1 MEQKVM
7 NRWLVVV
14 GAILVQLC
22 LGAIYAWSVFT
33 PYLKDPSGLFSFTA
47 TQTQAIFSVGL
58 AIFAIVTVIAGRLQH
73 KIGPRPVCI
82 IGGILLGLGYILA
95 KFLGYS
101 FAGQIIC
108 IGVIGGAGIGFS
120 YVVPIAVGMK
130 WFPDK
135 KGMITG
141 LSVAGF
147 GFGAMI
153 WVKWAGAWGNLI
165 DNYGVLNVFMIYGIV
180 FIAAVLL
187 GSIVMI
193 NPPAGWKPK
202 GWLQNSG
209 SVQATDAVGLKPR
222 EMLRTPQYYSLWVT
236 FIFSAMAGLMVI
248 GCIKLFGIDSLMKIG
263 MDKVSASAVAGTA
276 MAFLAIFNGLG
287 RIIWGTI
294 SDKIGRKAT
303 LSFLCALQGII
314 MLLFYF
320 MGGSVWS
327 LIVGAGIIGFNF
339 GGNFALFP
347 TATADFFG
355 TSNVGLNYGWVFT
368 AYGVAGIV
376 GPILGGYVRDTYQ
389 TFLGAFIPAG
399 IVCLIGAV
407 IMILVKP
414 PRLENR

>member
-1 MEQKVM
+1 
-7 NRWLVVV
+7 
-14 GAILVQLC
+14 
-22 LGAIYAWSVFT
+22 
-33 PYLKDPSGLFSFTA
+33 
-47 TQTQAIFSVGL
+47 
-58 AIFAIVTVIAGRLQH
+58 
-73 KIGPRPVCI
+73 
-82 IGGILLGLGYILA
+82 
-95 KFLGYS
+95 
-101 FAGQIIC
+101 
-108 IGVIGGAGIGFS
+108 
-120 YVVPIAVGMK
+120 
-130 WFPDK
+130 
-135 KGMITG
+135 
-141 LSVAGF
+141 
-147 GFGAMI
+147 
-153 WVKWAGAWGNLI
+153 
-165 DNYGVLNVFMIYGIV
+165 
-180 FIAAVLL
+180 
-187 GSIVMI
+187 
-193 NPPAGWKPK
+193 
-202 GWLQNSG
+202 

-303 LSFLCALQGII
+303 LSFMCALQGII

-327 LIVGAGIIGFNF
+327 LIVGASIIGFNF